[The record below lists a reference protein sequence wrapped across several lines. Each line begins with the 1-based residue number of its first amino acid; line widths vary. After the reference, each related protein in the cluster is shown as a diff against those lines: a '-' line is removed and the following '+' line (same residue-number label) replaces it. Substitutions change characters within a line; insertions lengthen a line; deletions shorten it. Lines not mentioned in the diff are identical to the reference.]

1 MKKLEDL
8 DIKVAVLY
16 GAEDLDGAYK
26 NIMDISTILGVS
38 QKGQTIVNDMKKKV
52 ESVENKVKSLNKPK
66 VYYVVDFGKEDFT
79 AGGDTFI
86 GKMIEK
92 QVEIVLLRI
101 QRDGIIPLKK

>member
-1 MKKLEDL
+1 M
-8 DIKVAVLY
+8 LY

-66 VYYVVDFGKEDFT
+66 VYYVVDFGKEDLLL
-79 AGGDTFI
+79 
-86 GKMIEK
+86 E
-92 QVEIVLLRI
+92 EILL
-101 QRDGIIPLKK
+101 